1 MVITKIKQLPK
12 ITHKQQSYIEQLAID
27 LQFDIKRRNAIITV
41 IIERKLDYLDELTM
55 LEAGTVI
62 NKFKQ
67 WKEEQNA
74 RT

>member
-1 MVITKIKQLPK
+1 MVTIKIKPLPK

-27 LQFDIKRRNAIITV
+27 LQFDIKRRNAIIAV
-41 IIERKLDYLDELTM
+41 IIERQLDYLDELTM

-62 NKFKQ
+62 DKFKR

-74 RT
+74 SA